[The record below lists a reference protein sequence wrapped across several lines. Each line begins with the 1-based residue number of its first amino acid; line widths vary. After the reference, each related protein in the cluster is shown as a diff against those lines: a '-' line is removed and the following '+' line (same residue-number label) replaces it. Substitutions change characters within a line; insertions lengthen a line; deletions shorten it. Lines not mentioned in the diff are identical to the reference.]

1 VSAGLYKYLK
11 FKHIWLAAI
20 LNCLL
25 VSASAQSFEID
36 SDRKNVDIPF
46 KLIRNMVVIKLN
58 INNAG
63 PFNFILDTGVGL
75 MIITEPKLVDSI
87 NIASKRTI
95 KLSGLGEGDAYEA
108 YVTPPLNVQ
117 IPGLRSDNVS
127 AAILKTDYFN
137 LSGYIGLPIH
147 GLLGYEFFSALGV
160 KINFSDTTMTVCRP
174 KDIKPFR
181 KSQKVPITIEDKK
194 PYLTTTITFPDG
206 SKVPNK
212 LIIDLGAGH
221 PLSLENM
228 LQKHGLPKKSI
239 QANLGVAL
247 NGPITGYLSRVKEID
262 IGKYKIKN
270 VITSFPDKDYI
281 QRTYSVPRDG
291 NLGTGIL
298 KKFNLIFDYSNG
310 LLYLKSNEKFK
321 TPFEHDMSGIE
332 YYLAGDNFSHLIVGR
347 VAPGSPADDIGLI
360 KDDEITSINF
370 KPISKMT
377 TEEIDA
383 FFKTTER
390 SLLLEVYHDKRYD
403 RVVITLKRRI

>member
-1 VSAGLYKYLK
+1 VLAGLYKYLK

-20 LNCLL
+20 FNCLL
-25 VSASAQSFEID
+25 ISANAQSFDID

-58 INNAG
+58 INDKG

-87 NIASKRTI
+87 NITSKRTI

-117 IPGLRSDNVS
+117 IPGLKSENVS

-147 GLLGYEFFSALGV
+147 GLLGYEFFSSLGV

-262 IGKYKIKN
+262 IGRYKIKN
-270 VITSFPDKDYI
+270 VITSFPDKDYV

-298 KKFNLIFDYSNG
+298 KKFNLIFDYSNS

-332 YYLAGDNFSHLIVGR
+332 YYLAGENLSHLIVGR

-370 KPISKMT
+370 KPVSKMT

-383 FFKTTER
+383 YFKTTER

>member
-147 GLLGYEFFSALGV
+147 GLLGYEFFSALGI

>member
-1 VSAGLYKYLK
+1 VLAGLYKYLK

-20 LNCLL
+20 FNCLL
-25 VSASAQSFEID
+25 ISANAQSFEID

-46 KLIRNMVVIKLN
+46 RLIRNMVVIKLN
-58 INNAG
+58 INDKG

-75 MIITEPKLVDSI
+75 MIITEPTLVDSI
-87 NIASKRTI
+87 NIKSKRTI

-108 YVTPPLNVQ
+108 YVTPPLNIQ
-117 IPGLRSDNVS
+117 IPGLKSENVS

-174 KDIKPFR
+174 KDIKPFK

-206 SKVPNK
+206 SEVPNK

-239 QANLGVAL
+239 PANLGVAL
-247 NGPITGYLSRVKEID
+247 NGPITGYLSRVKAID

-281 QRTYSVPRDG
+281 QRAYSVPRDG

-298 KKFNLIFDYSNG
+298 KKFNMVFDYSNS

-332 YYLAGDNFSHLIVGR
+332 YYLAGENLSHLIVGR

-370 KPISKMT
+370 KPVSKMT

-383 FFKTTER
+383 YFKTTER